1 MGYKALIFGIQWY
14 GVNNATHGFLLYAL
28 VSRHMD
34 SIGAII
40 AVLVVAIG
48 LLAGVGVVH
57 QSLSNTG
64 AEQAYTE
71 SFDPGT
77 NQTHVTLNE
86 SNRDS
91 VYYTSTVNVTDEND
105 SLMRPGIDYQWHE
118 SNGTLTV
125 LDDGG
130 LDDDTTATVEY
141 SLRIPSE
148 QQRNYATM
156 LGEFMNAAYAIPL
169 LFGFAL
175 VVAGITVLGG
185 LS

>member
-1 MGYKALIFGIQWY
+1 
-14 GVNNATHGFLLYAL
+14 
-28 VSRHMD
+28 MD
-34 SIGAII
+34 SVGAII
-40 AVLVVAIG
+40 AVLVVGIG

-91 VYYTSTVNVTDEND
+91 VYYTSSVTVTDENN
-105 SLMRPGIDYQWHE
+105 SVMRPGIDYDWHE

-125 LDDGG
+125 LDDGE
-130 LDDDTTATVEY
+130 LDGDANATVDY
-141 SLRIPSE
+141 SLRIPTE

-156 LGEFMNAAYAIPL
+156 LGDFMNAAYAIPL
-169 LFGFAL
+169 IFAFAV
-175 VVAGITVLGG
+175 VVAGIGVLGN

>member
-1 MGYKALIFGIQWY
+1 
-14 GVNNATHGFLLYAL
+14 
-28 VSRHMD
+28 MD

-64 AEQAYTE
+64 ADQAYTE
-71 SFDPGT
+71 TFDPGT
-77 NQTHVTLNE
+77 NETHVTLNE

-91 VYYTSTVNVTDEND
+91 VYYTSSVDVTDENN
-105 SLMRPGIDYQWHE
+105 SLMRPGIDYTWHE
-118 SNGTLTV
+118 TNGTLTV
-125 LDDGG
+125 LDGGDLDG
-130 LDDDTTATVEY
+130 DSTATVDY
-141 SLRIPSE
+141 SLRIPNE

-156 LGEFMNAAYAIPL
+156 LGDFMNAAYAIPL
-169 LFGFAL
+169 VFGVAL
-175 VVAGITVLGG
+175 VVAGIGVLGN

>member
-1 MGYKALIFGIQWY
+1 
-14 GVNNATHGFLLYAL
+14 
-28 VSRHMD
+28 MD

-64 AEQAYTE
+64 AQETYTE
-71 SFDPGT
+71 TFDPGT

-91 VYYTSTVNVTDEND
+91 VYYTSTVDVTDENN
-105 SLMRPGIDYQWHE
+105 SLMRPGIDYTWHE
-118 SNGTLTV
+118 TNGTLTV
-125 LDDGG
+125 LDDGD
-130 LDDDTTATVEY
+130 LDGDTNATIDY

-148 QQRNYATM
+148 QQRNYASM
-156 LGEFMNAAYAIPL
+156 LGDFMNAAYAIPL
-169 LFGFAL
+169 VFGIAL
-175 VVAGITVLGG
+175 VVAGIGVLGN